1 MSQTKLLLRLF
12 ALTISTL
19 LLLPQVATAAEGEGE
34 KEILP
39 FSDLILTEPT
49 QRYSAE
55 SECVAPVS
63 EMRRHHMNYIL
74 HQRDETMYKG
84 IRTRQFSLE
93 ECINCHA
100 VKDESG
106 EYVRAEDERH
116 FCTTCH
122 TYASTKMDCFECH
135 ADVPVRP
142 SQLQKLQ
149 SGLAPHHSN
158 EPFAGK
164 LASETLRLPATREQA
179 Q

>member
-1 MSQTKLLLRLF
+1 MSQAKLLLRLF
-12 ALTISTL
+12 ALTISA
-19 LLLPQVATAAEGEGE
+19 LLLPQTAIAAEDEGE
-34 KEILP
+34 QETLP

-49 QRYSAE
+49 QRYSDE

-63 EMRRHHMNYIL
+63 DMRRHHMNYIL
-74 HQRDETMYKG
+74 HQRDDTVREG
-84 IRTRQFSLE
+84 IRTRQFALE

-106 EYVRAEDERH
+106 EYVRVEDDRH
-116 FCTTCH
+116 FCSTCH
-122 TYASTKMDCFECH
+122 TYTSTKIDCFECH
-135 ADVPVRP
+135 ADVPLRP
-142 SQLQKLQ
+142 STLR

-164 LASETLRLPATREQA
+164 LASETLRLPTTKDQA

>member
-1 MSQTKLLLRLF
+1 MSQAKLLRHLF
-12 ALTISTL
+12 VLMISTL
-19 LLLPQVATAAEGEGE
+19 LLLPMTATASGEEGE

-49 QRYSAE
+49 QRYSDT

-63 EMRRHHMNYIL
+63 DMRRHHMNYIL
-74 HQRDETMYKG
+74 HQRDDTVREG
-84 IRTRQFSLE
+84 IRTRQFALE

-106 EYVRAEDERH
+106 EYVRVEDERH
-116 FCTTCH
+116 FCATCH
-122 TYASTKMDCFECH
+122 TYTSTKIDCFECH

-142 SQLQKLQ
+142 STLRTQQ
-149 SGLAPHHSN
+149 SKLAPSR

-164 LASETLRLPATREQA
+164 LASEAPRLPTTEDLA

>member
-1 MSQTKLLLRLF
+1 MSQAKLLHLF
-12 ALTISTL
+12 ALTISAL
-19 LLLPQVATAAEGEGE
+19 LLLPLTATADENEGE
-34 KEILP
+34 KETLP

-49 QRYSAE
+49 QRYSDE

-63 EMRRHHMNYIL
+63 DMRRHHMNYIL
-74 HQRDETMYKG
+74 HQRDDTVREG
-84 IRTRQFSLE
+84 IRTRQFALE

-116 FCTTCH
+116 FCSTCH
-122 TYASTKMDCFECH
+122 TYASTKIDCFECH

-142 SQLQKLQ
+142 STLR
-149 SGLAPHHSN
+149 SGLTPHPSN

-164 LASETLRLPATREQA
+164 LASETLRLPTTKDQA